1 MLILQ
6 AITFL
11 LYVLLIFDTTISQ
24 PCLYQVYFQRIM
36 SRILPFAV
44 DRGL

>member
-11 LYVLLIFDTTISQ
+11 LYVLLIFDGTISQ

-36 SRILPFAV
+36 SCILPLAV